1 MNRLNFL
8 TDILSSLFD
17 REALNDA
24 KTDARPVG
32 ELCEAL
38 LSGRGE
44 MSGNRTAI
52 AILEQFE
59 QCDEHAQRD
68 FFQLLLNQ
76 FDIDAEAAVTAATA
90 YADNATPDH
99 WRALLETTEPRR
111 QELLRRMNRFPGA
124 TSRLVAVRKRLLDFL
139 RDTPEFSR
147 IDTDFEHLFTSWF
160 NRGFLVLRQIDWD
173 TPASI
178 LERIIRYEAVHA
190 INDWTDLRGRLQPQD
205 RRCFGF
211 FHPAMPDD
219 PLIFV
224 EVALTRSLP
233 DSIQSVLSPERDALS
248 PMDADTAVFYS
259 ISNCQRGLRGISFGN
274 FLIKQVAN
282 ELKVEF
288 PNLTTFRTLSPV
300 PSLMRWVGSQ
310 HAVSSELSEACDVA
324 AAFARSEAEADDVAS
339 AAKLKGLT
347 AEYLT
352 NQRRDDRQPMDP
364 VARFHLGNGA
374 SLSEILVQAD
384 TSDKGLSQSA
394 GVMVSYLY
402 DLDAVEKNHEAYAG
416 DRQIVASKEVQ
427 AMVAAARPDPKSKTN
442 AKSNAKS
449 KPVSESTG
457 SVTKKTGS
465 KKSETSDRKV
475 ANG

>member
-1 MNRLNFL
+1 MSRLSFL

-24 KTDARPVG
+24 KTDARPVA
-32 ELCEAL
+32 ELCNAL

-52 AILEQFE
+52 AILEYFE
-59 QCDEHAQRD
+59 QSDEQAQRE

-76 FDIDAEAAVTAATA
+76 FDIDPQAAVDAATA
-90 YADNATPDH
+90 YSQDATPEH
-99 WRALLETTEPRR
+99 WRALLETTEPTR
-111 QELLRRMNRFPGA
+111 QELLRRINRFPGA

-139 RDTPEFSR
+139 RDTPDFSR
-147 IDTDFEHLFTSWF
+147 IDADFEHLFTSWF

-190 INDWTDLRGRLQPQD
+190 INDWTDLRGRLHPHD

-248 PMDADTAVFYS
+248 PLDADTAVFYS
-259 ISNCQRGLRGISFGN
+259 ISNCQRGLRGVSFGN

-282 ELKVEF
+282 ELKAEF

-300 PSLMRWVGSQ
+300 PSLMTWVSKQ
-310 HAVSSELSEACDVA
+310 DDTNTELSEAFDVMT
-324 AAFARSEAEADDVAS
+324 AFARSEADAEDDAS
-339 AAKLKGLT
+339 VNKVKGLT

-402 DLDAVEKNHEAYAG
+402 DLDAVESNHEAYAG
-416 DRQIVASKEVQ
+416 ERQIVASKEVE
-427 AMVAAARPDPKSKTN
+427 AMVALARPDPKAKPDSKVKLD
-442 AKSNAKS
+442 AKARLDK
-449 KPVSESTG
+449 V
-457 SVTKKTGS
+457 
-465 KKSETSDRKV
+465 RKV